1 MLELYSV
8 RGAMLFFRK
17 LVSVGTMNK
26 INYMYLKKSY
36 VIKYCQIRQQHNLQ
50 LSASSNTG
58 EPVLN
63 ETVSGQIRLR
73 SYNI

>member
-1 MLELYSV
+1 MHKRARQILELYSV

-36 VIKYCQIRQQHNLQ
+36 VFYVPVCVSELCANRQYIQKKFTLNTKHNQ
-50 LSASSNTG
+50 L
-58 EPVLN
+58 
-63 ETVSGQIRLR
+63 
-73 SYNI
+73 